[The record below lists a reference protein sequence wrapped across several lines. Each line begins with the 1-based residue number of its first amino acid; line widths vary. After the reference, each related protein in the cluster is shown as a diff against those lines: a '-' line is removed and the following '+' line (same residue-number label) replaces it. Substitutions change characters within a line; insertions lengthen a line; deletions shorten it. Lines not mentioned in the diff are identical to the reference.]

1 MVTVPDP
8 ASTEIARLVRAAQA
22 GDHAAFTQLYRQ
34 FSRMVH
40 GIALSRVDRSDVED
54 VVQDVF
60 VMAFERLTDLREP
73 AAFGGWL
80 ATMARR
86 RAVDEYRRVPRT
98 EPLVDDV
105 AASGDSDPTTPLAI
119 LNAVRSLPDAY
130 RETLVLR
137 LVEGMTG
144 AEISARTG
152 LTAGS
157 VRVNLHRGMSLLRE
171 KLA

>member
-1 MVTVPDP
+1 MPNVLDP
-8 ASTEIARLVRAAQA
+8 ASTEIARLVRAAQR

-40 GIALSRVDRSDVED
+40 GIALARVDRADVDD

-86 RAVDEYRRVPRT
+86 RAIDERRRVPHM

-105 AASGDSDPTTPLAI
+105 MAPAEADRTTSLAVLKAI
-119 LNAVRSLPDAY
+119 RSLPDAY
-130 RETLVLR
+130 RETLILR

-144 AEISARTG
+144 AEIAARTG
-152 LTAGS
+152 LTPGS

-171 KLA
+171 KLT